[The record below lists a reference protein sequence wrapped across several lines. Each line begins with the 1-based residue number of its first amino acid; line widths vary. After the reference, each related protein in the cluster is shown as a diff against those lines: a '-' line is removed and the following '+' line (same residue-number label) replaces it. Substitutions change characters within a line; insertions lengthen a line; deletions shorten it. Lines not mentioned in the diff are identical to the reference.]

1 MDSETMHSGDIS
13 RGCNALPRVRP
24 AVLMA
29 CLFASALVVSSS
41 QVSADPGSAGSAV
54 KVRTDG
60 VYCLVLK
67 SDVSSSGSPRC
78 VAIRFY
84 RDGTSVE
91 GDYRGRPADCA
102 KWLKI
107 ENESLYPGRWT
118 LTGTELKTA
127 VSKGFEESTRT
138 GTLTADGWVVSPLV
152 TFKFIPMTFAP
163 TPTAGAKNH
172 RPYFKGAGN
181 AVRKLDYDA
190 AGNMAGVD
198 DELEVQAEDPDGD
211 KLTFTWMAS
220 NGTVV
225 GEGNR
230 ITWKRL
236 MGAGRPVPGV
246 IKIEVSDGRGGKVSS
261 QIAQ

>member
-1 MDSETMHSGDIS
+1 VAAG
-13 RGCNALPRVRP
+13 AL
-24 AVLMA
+24 
-29 CLFASALVVSSS
+29 
-41 QVSADPGSAGSAV
+41 DPGSAGSAV

-67 SDVSSSGSPRC
+67 SD
-78 VAIRFY
+78 
-84 RDGTSVE
+84 
-91 GDYRGRPADCA
+91 
-102 KWLKI
+102 
-107 ENESLYPGRWT
+107 
-118 LTGTELKTA
+118 
-127 VSKGFEESTRT
+127 
-138 GTLTADGWVVSPLV
+138 
-152 TFKFIPMTFAP
+152 
-163 TPTAGAKNH
+163 

-211 KLTFTWMAS
+211 KLTFTWTAS

-225 GEGNR
+225 GEGNK